1 MKSDIESWIKSA
13 ACTGYSFLFYPH
25 DNERNVARTRR
36 ETRAKAICA
45 QCSVMQKCK
54 EYARANAEF
63 GIWGGENE
71 EDRYAAGYTLPR
83 YSGVTIKRRIRETKE
98 EALTHLVASRSA
110 E

>member
-1 MKSDIESWIKSA
+1 MKSDINSWIKNA
-13 ACTGYSFLFYPH
+13 ACTGFSALFYPH

-36 ETRAKAICA
+36 EIRAKAICA

-54 EYARANAEF
+54 EYARSNAEF

-83 YSGVTIKRRIRETKE
+83 YSGVTIKRRIKQIKE
-98 EALTHLVASRSA
+98 ETLTRLVVNRPAK
-110 E
+110 